1 LRLIVG
7 LGNPGPDYAATRHNV
22 GSRTVEA
29 WALRRGW
36 RLERVA
42 ALESL
47 VATGRF
53 ARQDVAV
60 ALQLPQTFMN
70 RSGRAVAKA
79 LEHFLVADPE
89 HLLVVY
95 DDVDLPFG
103 RLRLRPLGGTGGHR
117 GLEDIQDWLG
127 REDFPRLRVGI
138 GRPADSSDVIDYVL
152 SSFSPEEQKRLD
164 GVLDGAVDAI
174 EDAQRNGIRAAM
186 NRVNA
191 PPPEDPRGSARGPG
205 GRRSRRWR
213 LSGLVVCAK
222 FARPVHRL
230 RPSRNRGSHE

>member
-1 LRLIVG
+1 MG

-47 VATGRF
+47 VATGGF
-53 ARQDVAV
+53 ARHDV

-95 DDVDLPFG
+95 DDLDLPFG
-103 RLRLRPLGGTGGHR
+103 RLRLRPLGGAGGHR

-138 GRPADSSDVIDYVL
+138 GRPADSSDVIDSVL

-174 EDAQRNGIRAAM
+174 EDAQRSGIRAAM

-191 PPPEDPRGSARGPG
+191 PPPEDPHEGRG
-205 GRRSRRWR
+205 
-213 LSGLVVCAK
+213 VDD
-222 FARPVHRL
+222 PVD
-230 RPSRNRGSHE
+230 GD